1 MKEVLLTEN
10 TLDKNLVYYRKLS
23 GLTQQ
28 QVADQLYLSRSTYTK
43 YENGVSEPSLSVLCK
58 ITDLFQVDYNTLLN
72 YSISG
77 VPTALIKFSPEI
89 RNLIKKY
96 IRLQADDR
104 IEIHKLLNNMLCY

>member
-43 YENGVSEPSLSVLCK
+43 YETGVSEPSLSILRK
-58 ITDLFQVDYNTLLN
+58 IIDLFQVDYNTLLN
-72 YSISG
+72 FPVSG
-77 VPTALIKFSPEI
+77 PTVLTGLPPEI
-89 RNLIKKY
+89 RSIVKKY
-96 IRLQADDR
+96 MKLQVDDR
-104 IEIHKLLNNMLCY
+104 LDIHILINNMLSP

>member
-10 TLDKNLVYYRKLS
+10 TLDKNLIYYRKLS

-43 YENGVSEPSLSVLCK
+43 YETGVSEPSLSILRK

-77 VPTALIKFSPEI
+77 VPTSLVSLSPEI

-96 IRLQADDR
+96 IRLKADDR
-104 IEIHKLLNNMLCY
+104 IEIHELLKHMLNP